1 METGEAVNPVGT
13 EGAVVSIEAPIKAAA
28 CIIQGAVDVAVAALG
43 PGALTIS
50 SSPKLLSYVDLAV
63 KPEPLLHDESEMQN
77 PKRRSPAAVVVIVP
91 LETLEDE
98 PLDCACPSRGETVLM
113 PLYSKR

>member
-1 METGEAVNPVGT
+1 
-13 EGAVVSIEAPIKAAA
+13 
-28 CIIQGAVDVAVAALG
+28 
-43 PGALTIS
+43 
-50 SSPKLLSYVDLAV
+50 VDLAL

-98 PLDCACPSRGETVLM
+98 PLAWALPSKGETSLI
-113 PLYSKR
+113 PLYSKIYIAKPGDPGTALNVTVMLSDPPRILPAKKSAVLCFPLGELMVDPICW